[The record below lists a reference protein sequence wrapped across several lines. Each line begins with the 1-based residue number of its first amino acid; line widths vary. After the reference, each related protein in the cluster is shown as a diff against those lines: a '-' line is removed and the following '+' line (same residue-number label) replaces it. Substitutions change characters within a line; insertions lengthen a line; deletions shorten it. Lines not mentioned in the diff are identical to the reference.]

1 MALAISAAFSTLTC
15 ISTPSAD
22 VTTMSIAQSA
32 PFPEALA
39 LLLLVLH
46 VIYWFYIRP
55 FIRTRQYLIS
65 LSKKLPG
72 TPVGAKHAH
81 PWLHDVAAFRN
92 LPKIPGKT
100 SELRALV
107 PWFIDMMKKYASDEE
122 GNHGLFRIWA
132 FNPYRM
138 PFARCTVILS
148 DPDLILDL
156 CGSSKFGRFSKGRL
170 YTLAEP
176 LVGSSFLSEPDGMV
190 WKQQRRLCQPA
201 FGTHMLERATMV
213 SASLLYEDLFPI
225 IDNNLDKLEIS
236 GCMNRLTLDILGH
249 VAFSY
254 PFGGLKALSSA
265 ANSGEEG
272 ECLYDAFDT
281 IITTIILR
289 ARDTPLRPLLPSKE
303 NFNFWKASRKLNA
316 VVNNVVQTRLDEQLR
331 SEREGSQKKDKSS
344 SSLRR
349 QKDLLSQLLLRDKDG
364 SRLSKTYIAGN
375 VRMLCFAGH
384 ETTSSTLSYALW
396 HLASNRDIQQRL
408 REEID
413 PLFPQKTTESEG
425 YSGPK
430 YAQLRQLRL
439 LDAVV
444 KETLRLHAPAGV
456 ARRTL
461 EEIKIGG
468 NAGGK
473 EYTLP
478 KGIDVMFF
486 PCMVQRLPS
495 QWEYPEKFCPDR
507 FLRLPRATFSPA
519 GGRLSVTLAVSN
531 SSSTGS
537 LDSTSDSDDTPLQ
550 DEGKTIPRRP
560 VPFVEHSYM
569 PFSVGPRSC
578 IGQELALAE
587 LRAIL
592 AHIVHRY
599 SFEPADTLS
608 EPVEALTLTIQPNEV
623 LLRFQER

>member
-1 MALAISAAFSTLTC
+1 MMALAISAAFSTC
-15 ISTPSAD
+15 I
-22 VTTMSIAQSA
+22 TTMGIAQSA
-32 PFPEALA
+32 PSPEVLA

-46 VIYWFYIRP
+46 IIYWFYIRP

-72 TPVGAKHAH
+72 TPVGAEHAH
-81 PWLHDVAAFRN
+81 PWLHDVAAFRS
-92 LPKIPGKT
+92 LPRIPGKT

-107 PWFIDMMKKYASDEE
+107 PWFIDMMKKYGSDEE

-156 CGSSKFGRFSKGRL
+156 CGSSKFGRCSKGRL

-236 GCMNRLTLDILGH
+236 GCMNRLTLDVLGH

-265 ANSGEEG
+265 AKSGEEG

-316 VVNNVVQTRLDEQLR
+316 VVNNVVQTRFDEQLR
-331 SEREGSQKKDKSS
+331 SEREGSQKTDNSS
-344 SSLRR
+344 SPRR

-364 SRLSKTYIAGN
+364 SRLSKKYIAGN

-413 PLFPQKTTESEG
+413 PLFPRKATEREAH
-425 YSGPK
+425 SGPK

-468 NAGGK
+468 KAGGK

-495 QWEYPEKFCPDR
+495 QWEDPDIFCPDR
-507 FLRLPRATFSPA
+507 FFRLPRTTFSPA
-519 GGRLSVTLAVSN
+519 GGRLSGTSAVSN
-531 SSSTGS
+531 SSSSGS
-537 LDSTSDSDDTPLQ
+537 LDSTSDSDDSPLH
-550 DEGKTIPRRP
+550 DEGRTISRRP

-587 LRAIL
+587 LRTIL
-592 AHIVHRY
+592 AHLVHRY
-599 SFEPADTLS
+599 FFEPADALS
-608 EPVEALTLTIQPNEV
+608 EPIEALTLTIQPNEV
-623 LLRFQER
+623 LLRFQKRGVEL

>member
-1 MALAISAAFSTLTC
+1 M
-15 ISTPSAD
+15 
-22 VTTMSIAQSA
+22 
-32 PFPEALA
+32 
-39 LLLLVLH
+39 
-46 VIYWFYIRP
+46 
-55 FIRTRQYLIS
+55 
-65 LSKKLPG
+65 
-72 TPVGAKHAH
+72 
-81 PWLHDVAAFRN
+81 
-92 LPKIPGKT
+92 
-100 SELRALV
+100 

-148 DPDLILDL
+148 DPALIMDL
-156 CGSSKFGRFSKGRL
+156 CGSSKFGRCSKGRL

-176 LVGSSFLSEPDGMV
+176 LVGSSFLSEPDGIV

-201 FGTHMLERATMV
+201 FGTHMLERATVV
-213 SASLLYEDLFPI
+213 STSLLYEDLFPI
-225 IDNNLDKLEIS
+225 IDINLDRLEIS

-254 PFGGLKALSSA
+254 PFGGLKALASV

-272 ECLYDAFDT
+272 DCLYDAFDT

-289 ARDTPLRPLLPSKE
+289 ARDTPLRPLLPSRE
-303 NFNFWKASRKLNA
+303 NFNFWRASRKLNA

-331 SEREGSQKKDKSS
+331 SEREGSQLNEKTAS
-344 SSLRR
+344 RR

-364 SRLSKTYIAGN
+364 TRLSKKYIAGN

-396 HLASNRDIQQRL
+396 HLASNGDIQRRL

-413 PLFPQKTTESEG
+413 PLFPQKGTEREKNCD
-425 YSGPK
+425 PTH
-430 YAQLRQLRL
+430 ANLRQLRL
-439 LDAVV
+439 LDAVI

-461 EEIKIGG
+461 EEIKLGGG
-468 NAGGK
+468 NEGEK
-473 EYTLP
+473 EYVLP

-495 QWEYPEKFCPDR
+495 QWEDPEIFCPDR
-507 FLRLPRATFSPA
+507 FLVLPRSTFSPA
-519 GGRLSVTLAVSN
+519 GGRLSMSSATSN
-531 SSSTGS
+531 SSSAGS
-537 LDSTSDSDDTPLQ
+537 LDSTSNSEDGPLH
-550 DEGKTIPRRP
+550 DEGHAISRP
-560 VPFVEHSYM
+560 SAPSVEHSYM

-578 IGQELALAE
+578 IGQQLALAE

-599 SFEPADTLS
+599 SFEPADRLS

-623 LLRFQER
+623 LLRFKKR